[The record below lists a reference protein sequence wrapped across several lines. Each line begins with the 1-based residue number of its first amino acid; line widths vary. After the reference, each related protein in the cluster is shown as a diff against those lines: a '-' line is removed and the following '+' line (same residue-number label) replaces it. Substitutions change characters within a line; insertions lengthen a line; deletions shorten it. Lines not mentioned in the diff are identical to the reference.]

1 MILNTETAS
10 ARRCACSCSE
20 PAAAAASSTSAA
32 FCCVTSSICD
42 TARLTCSIPLDCSS
56 EAAEISPMMSVT
68 RLTEATIS
76 CIVAPTRS
84 TCCEPVPTLPTESS
98 ISTLI
103 SLAAWALRC
112 ASERTSPATTAKP
125 LPCSPARAAST
136 AAFSARILVWNA
148 IPSITD
154 TISEILREL
163 AEMSCIVVTTSD
175 TAEPPRS
182 ATSEATPASWLAWRA
197 LSAFCL
203 TVEASCSI
211 EAAVS
216 SSEAACSSVRL
227 DRSVLPAEIS
237 REPTLISS
245 TPRRTAATVRVRLS
259 SMRLRPANSWPI
271 SLLLRTS
278 TRAVRSPAAILS
290 KCWPASLSGRSTARP
305 MNTPQPA
312 HSASARTI
320 NTRVT
325 VLARRCSARASSTS
339 ASVSVSIRSRYADAA
354 VSKAV
359 FRRCADGLSCTNSPN
374 LWFCMASIWRAAT
387 SR

>member
-1 MILNTETAS
+1 M
-10 ARRCACSCSE
+10 
-20 PAAAAASSTSAA
+20 
-32 FCCVTSSICD
+32 
-42 TARLTCSIPLDCSS
+42 
-56 EAAEISPMMSVT
+56 
-68 RLTEATIS
+68 
-76 CIVAPTRS
+76 
-84 TCCEPVPTLPTESS
+84 
-98 ISTLI
+98 
-103 SLAAWALRC
+103 AAWALRC

-290 KCWPASLSGRSTARP
+290 KCWP
-305 MNTPQPA
+305 
-312 HSASARTI
+312 
-320 NTRVT
+320 
-325 VLARRCSARASSTS
+325 
-339 ASVSVSIRSRYADAA
+339 
-354 VSKAV
+354 
-359 FRRCADGLSCTNSPN
+359 
-374 LWFCMASIWRAAT
+374 T
-387 SR
+387 SRSGCSTRRRRNR